1 MRKIFII
8 LGIFFI
14 SFVFCINCPA
24 DKKEKKVFDDS
35 EKVMKAVGE
44 VISVETGIYCFTIRD
59 DSGAETKFFAPR
71 AKLMMVKEGEKIQV
85 NYRKTTDGKYKAL
98 GIKNIKE
105 RKKKKINKETGHK
118 IFEHWQLGYVI

>member
-1 MRKIFII
+1 MRKILIM

-35 EKVMKAVGE
+35 EMKAVGE

-98 GIKNIKE
+98 GIKNIEE
-105 RKKKKINKETGHK
+105 RKKKKINKETGS
-118 IFEHWQLGYVI
+118 